1 MRTVERCSSSD
12 VRGRIPLDPFQH
24 LPLHPPILFRGTR
37 QQPAGGSREQRV
49 RTSGQQKA
57 KTLIP
62 CLLLTCCCCCAA
74 PRPSVRAQSIIIPKV
89 PLRCASILDKTT
101 SVRFFGLVID
111 IWWRSVYCGS
121 VRRVAF
127 VFLGW
132 RGRDLVF
139 AVASLPRGQW
149 GRGARGADPD

>member
-1 MRTVERCSSSD
+1 MFVVD
-12 VRGRIPLDPFQH
+12 M
-24 LPLHPPILFRGTR
+24 
-37 QQPAGGSREQRV
+37 
-49 RTSGQQKA
+49 
-57 KTLIP
+57 
-62 CLLLTCCCCCAA
+62 LLLLCSTAA
-74 PRPSVRAQSIIIPKV
+74 LRPCPVDNNSKSSIKMRLNFGQDDV
-89 PLRCASILDKTT
+89 V
-101 SVRFFGLVID
+101 VRFFGLVID